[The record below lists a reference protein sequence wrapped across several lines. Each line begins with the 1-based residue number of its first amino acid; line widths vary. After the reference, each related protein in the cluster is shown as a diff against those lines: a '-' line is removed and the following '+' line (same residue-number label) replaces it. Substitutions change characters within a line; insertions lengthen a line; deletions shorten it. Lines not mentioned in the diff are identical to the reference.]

1 MLPEPVQEALWTLS
15 ADVDAHP
22 ELADALRA
30 LWRTGVAPPELAK
43 DLRAAGELVAA
54 EVPAITRSADGRAA
68 LGELFSTQAGDLLFS
83 WCAASTGRRNAD
95 LAPLLH
101 LAAPSRLRTA
111 MAKVVHDRV
120 VEGPLVDALNV
131 APLLGDGA
139 VLSSPESS
147 QARSRLRILLW
158 EAGASA
164 LEVPAL
170 GPWFWGSE
178 SVFEEMIHGPAR
190 GTLRGRVLAARCL
203 EISACGMPAN
213 AQPGL
218 VDRTLQV
225 IQPLLFHPEP
235 LVWVHAARALG
246 RLTGPLE
253 QLQGMLLDWVQGDA
267 QVMRQR
273 AITAFASLPADR
285 LKLGAG
291 QLIAIVQSKDEEPW
305 VLAAV
310 CAATPYLFFERR
322 DVWDR
327 LKKRVLAGVGGAI
340 TARALAR
347 GLATLHRRGIRSDDV
362 ETPLYALREMARAA
376 RPTTLDESRRWIEV
390 TAITDP
396 LDAAERDPLDLELG
410 LENLIRV
417 AAQYDDEEADA
428 RAARF
433 ATALPTTFQEAR
445 RLALGTRP
453 LRQRAAAISAMEGL
467 ARAFALRLW
476 SPMLATRPA
485 GVPIEEPELEETW
498 NVLSKAP
505 AELLD
510 VVKERRQEGETDIDA
525 QLPLEVLAI
534 RLGGYA
540 LDACGEGGTLG
551 PGRGQTAHD
560 TCLWLRKIAGLADGT
575 RELPPPLKGALSTL
589 FWRLVDTTRG
599 TSLGE
604 VDDVEWLGPFAAWWA
619 LVIDRPEVLLTLA
632 TALPMMSP
640 AALETCCEQA
650 AILRAVVETGDEG
663 GAWGADAA
671 ESLAALH
678 AEGTALSE
686 ALSGL
691 AAALASFTTAKGPRP
706 DLEPMCLALVLAA
719 DGLQA
724 ALADPVRALHA
735 VADELGDDSLTRHA
749 TENAPR
755 VAALV
760 ARAIRARELSM
771 VDVWLASLGP
781 VASGLLEAAIRSAI
795 RRTPPPP
802 PKQKKPEP
810 KMIQGYELVK
820 PLGEGGIGSVWLV
833 RKPGADRFF
842 VLKIPKAEALA
853 TATDA
858 EREGIL
864 ASFVEEAKALAGLY
878 HPNVAN
884 IIDRGVS
891 EDAPFLVL
899 EYLIGAD
906 LKQYAEAHLMSL
918 FELRQVVLESC
929 AGLSALH
936 SAGLVHRDIKPANL
950 WLRLPLAGGER
961 FDGPKHRNPAV
972 VPPLATVV
980 IDFGMVRAIRV
991 APEVGG
997 RFVAGTP
1004 GYMAP
1009 EQVLDPVEL
1018 DPRADVY
1025 ALAATIYNVTTGRAF
1040 FDEIQ
1045 NPRDRIIAH
1054 MRRDPFEDV
1063 ARLAGFP
1070 ASVAKLMRQATVLSP
1085 VDRPHPM
1092 QFGRE
1097 FAAALLAPA
1106 SPAGESTMRY
1116 NVLGKTGLYVSQLCL
1131 GAMTFGGKGF
1141 WEVVG
1146 KLGASEVEGIVGG
1159 ALDAGVNFLDT
1170 ADVYSE
1176 GESETLVGGAL
1187 KALGRPREQV
1197 VVATKVRGR
1206 VGPGVNQVGLSRA
1219 HILSS
1224 IDGSLKRLGLD
1235 HVDLYQIHGFDPST
1249 PIEETVRALDAVVQ
1263 SGKARYVGFSNLP
1276 AWLAS
1281 KAITY
1286 ADAHGLARF
1295 QSGQVYY
1302 SIAGRDIERE
1312 IVPMAQAEQLAILPW
1327 SPLAGGLLS
1336 GKFDP
1341 DKPGPEGA
1349 RRTSFDFPPV
1359 DRGRLPGVLAA
1370 LRTVSAQ
1377 TGLSVARIALAWHL
1391 TKPFVT
1397 SVIIGAK
1404 NRDQL
1409 IDNLAAVDVV
1419 LTPEQIALLD
1429 SSSALPPEYP
1439 GWMLDF
1445 QNREQRGVQ
1454 GK

>member
-1 MLPEPVQEALWTLS
+1 MLPEPVQEAIWTLS
-15 ADVDAHP
+15 STLEAHP
-22 ELADALRA
+22 ELADALRT
-30 LWRTGVAPPELAK
+30 LWRTGAAPPELAK
-43 DLRAAGELVAA
+43 DLRAAADLVATELPALTHTA
-54 EVPAITRSADGRAA
+54 EGQAA

-83 WCAASTGRRNAD
+83 WCAASTGRRNAE
-95 LAPLLH
+95 LAPLLR
-101 LAAPSRLRTA
+101 LAEPTR
-111 MAKVVHDRV
+111 MKKVFAKVVHDRV
-120 VEGPLVDALNV
+120 VEGPLKDALSA

-139 VLSSPESS
+139 VLAAPENL

-170 GPWFWGSE
+170 GPWFWGSAAT
-178 SVFEEMIHGPAR
+178 FEEMIHGPAR

-203 EISACGMPAN
+203 EISACGMPQN
-213 AQPGL
+213 ADPAL

-273 AITAFASLPADR
+273 AITAFASLPAEQ

-291 QLIAIVQSKDEEPW
+291 QLIAIVQSKNEEPW

-327 LKKRVLAGVGGAI
+327 LAKRVLAGVGGAI

-347 GLATLHRRGIRSDDV
+347 GLATLHRRGLRTPDI
-362 ETPLYALREMARAA
+362 ENPLYALREMARAA

-433 ATALPTTFQEAR
+433 ATALPNTFLEAR
-445 RLALGTRP
+445 KLALGNGP
-453 LRQRAAAISAMEGL
+453 LRQRSAAISAMEGL

-485 GVPIEEPELEETW
+485 GVPIDEPPLEETW
-498 NVLSKAP
+498 NVLSRAP

-510 VVKERRQEGETDIDA
+510 VVKDRRQENGETDLDA
-525 QLPLEVLAI
+525 QLPLEVLSI

-575 RELPPPLKGALSTL
+575 RELPAPLKGALSTL

-604 VDDVEWLGPFAAWWA
+604 VDDVEWLGPFAAWWG
-619 LVIDRPEVLLTLA
+619 LVIDRPTVLLTLA

-640 AALETCCEQA
+640 AALQTCCDQA
-650 AILRAVVETGDEG
+650 EILRAVVETGDEG
-663 GAWGADAA
+663 GAWGGDAS
-671 ESLAALH
+671 ECLTALH
-678 AEGTALSE
+678 AGGTALAE

-706 DLEPMCLALVLAA
+706 DLESMCLALVLAA
-719 DGLQA
+719 DYLQA
-724 ALADPVRALHA
+724 ALADPVRALHPISD
-735 VADELGDDSLTRHA
+735 VPGDDSLTRHA

-781 VASGLLEAAIRSAI
+781 VGSGLLEAAIRAAI

-810 KMIQGYELVK
+810 KVIQGYELVK

-853 TATDA
+853 TATDS

-936 SAGLVHRDIKPANL
+936 TAGLVHRDIKPANL

-961 FDGPKHRNPAV
+961 FVGEKHRNPAV
-972 VPPLATVV
+972 VSPLATVV

-991 APEVGG
+991 AAEVGG

-1054 MRRDPFEDV
+1054 MRRDPFEDPS
-1063 ARLAGFP
+1063 RLAGMP
-1070 ASVAKLMRQATVLSP
+1070 AAVAKLMRAATVLSP
-1085 VDRPHPM
+1085 ADRPWPM

-1097 FAAALLAPA
+1097 FVGALLA
-1106 SPAGESTMRY
+1106 
-1116 NVLGKTGLYVSQLCL
+1116 VS
-1131 GAMTFGGKGF
+1131 
-1141 WEVVG
+1141 
-1146 KLGASEVEGIVGG
+1146 
-1159 ALDAGVNFLDT
+1159 
-1170 ADVYSE
+1170 
-1176 GESETLVGGAL
+1176 
-1187 KALGRPREQV
+1187 
-1197 VVATKVRGR
+1197 
-1206 VGPGVNQVGLSRA
+1206 
-1219 HILSS
+1219 
-1224 IDGSLKRLGLD
+1224 
-1235 HVDLYQIHGFDPST
+1235 
-1249 PIEETVRALDAVVQ
+1249 
-1263 SGKARYVGFSNLP
+1263 
-1276 AWLAS
+1276 
-1281 KAITY
+1281 
-1286 ADAHGLARF
+1286 
-1295 QSGQVYY
+1295 
-1302 SIAGRDIERE
+1302 
-1312 IVPMAQAEQLAILPW
+1312 
-1327 SPLAGGLLS
+1327 
-1336 GKFDP
+1336 
-1341 DKPGPEGA
+1341 
-1349 RRTSFDFPPV
+1349 
-1359 DRGRLPGVLAA
+1359 
-1370 LRTVSAQ
+1370 
-1377 TGLSVARIALAWHL
+1377 
-1391 TKPFVT
+1391 
-1397 SVIIGAK
+1397 
-1404 NRDQL
+1404 
-1409 IDNLAAVDVV
+1409 
-1419 LTPEQIALLD
+1419 
-1429 SSSALPPEYP
+1429 
-1439 GWMLDF
+1439 
-1445 QNREQRGVQ
+1445 
-1454 GK
+1454 